1 MDLCATPA
9 VELARLIRA
18 GELSAAELL
27 AAVLARI
34 DEVNPA
40 VNAIVTLAAEQAA
53 AVAAGLDEQAA
64 RGSFAGP
71 LHGLPIAVKD
81 LAETAGI
88 RTTFGS
94 PVFASF
100 VPSFDAPHVALLK
113 QAGAVVIGKT
123 NTPEFGAGSQTFNP
137 VFGPTRNPY
146 DTRLTPGGSSGG
158 AAAAVA
164 ARMVPFADGSDLAA
178 SVRNPAAFCGLVGLR
193 TTPGLVPADALDP
206 LGVIGPIARTAPD
219 AALLLAGM
227 APLLRAHREQVK
239 ATLAWNIEKG
249 VALGG
254 EQVAAARAGQAEIF
268 GRVRSFLAD
277 GPYDVLALP
286 TVQVVPFPVE
296 QEWVTEINGEPMA
309 TYIDWMRSCSRITVS
324 AHPAVTVPAGL
335 TPSGPDTA
343 ALPVGLQLVGRY
355 GADRRLLEIAA
366 AVMELAGPVGP
377 ALPGQAG
384 EGLGAAAPERGPLRR
399 ALDGQRA
406 EVPQALVTDRDQAE
420 VSPGHPVLQVGG
432 ERHRGGRVVHPEG
445 QPVEGLRGDRRRAQ
459 PGDHR
464 GQRVA
469 GLLVPGPVLS
479 GPGQAAPGQVG
490 ARHPVAVDGRVL
502 GRQGGLQRG
511 HRCDR
516 HHRAAVLSA
525 QRRRVRGVGGGDAR
539 EQLGQGRLHG
549 GQALHQAGRRRA
561 LRRPEPGG
569 ADPGGC
575 RSRRPRAACAGRRV
589 GRRRRRPRSRGLDEP
604 GPEPRE
610 MLLVLGEERP
620 EQPRPGRGPRIA
632 VDGRP
637 VQIDQVFLR
646 RDHRLQ
652 CQHIVTEGRGARQR
666 IGAGV
671 HVPGPA
677 AGGGEQQR
685 QCRRRGKQHAAPR
698 HDVGHTG
705 KLPRVVYRR
714 GRPVLSARGPNAG

>member
-18 GELSAAELL
+18 GELSATELL

-40 VNAIVTLAAEQAA
+40 VNAIVTLAGEQAA

-137 VFGPTRNPY
+137 VFGPTRNPH
-146 DTRLTPGGSSGG
+146 DPRLTPGGSSGG

-164 ARMVPFADGSDLAA
+164 ARMIPFADGSDLAA

-193 TTPGLVPADALDP
+193 TTPGLVPADPLDL
-206 LGVIGPIARTAPD
+206 LGVVGPIARTAPD

-227 APLLRAHREQVK
+227 CGADPALPLARPDRAGDFLDLRPAALRGLRVAWTFDLGDLPVQPEVRAVLGSCRGVLEEAGCAVTDAAPALSDADEVFQVLRAARMAAMAPLLRAYRDQIK

-254 EQVAAARAGQAEIF
+254 EQIAAARAARAEIF

-277 GPYDVLALP
+277 GRYDVLALP
-286 TVQVVPFPVE
+286 TAQVVPFPVE

-324 AHPAVTVPAGL
+324 AHPAVSVPAGL
-335 TPSGPDTA
+335 TPPGPDAA

-366 AVMELAGPVGP
+366 AVMEL
-377 ALPGQAG
+377 
-384 EGLGAAAPERGPLRR
+384 
-399 ALDGQRA
+399 
-406 EVPQALVTDRDQAE
+406 T
-420 VSPGHPVLQVGG
+420 
-432 ERHRGGRVVHPEG
+432 GRVG
-445 QPVEGLRGDRRRAQ
+445 
-459 PGDHR
+459 
-464 GQRVA
+464 
-469 GLLVPGPVLS
+469 
-479 GPGQAAPGQVG
+479 
-490 ARHPVAVDGRVL
+490 
-502 GRQGGLQRG
+502 
-511 HRCDR
+511 
-516 HHRAAVLSA
+516 SA
-525 QRRRVRGVGGGDAR
+525 
-539 EQLGQGRLHG
+539 
-549 GQALHQAGRRRA
+549 
-561 LRRPEPGG
+561 
-569 ADPGGC
+569 
-575 RSRRPRAACAGRRV
+575 
-589 GRRRRRPRSRGLDEP
+589 
-604 GPEPRE
+604 
-610 MLLVLGEERP
+610 
-620 EQPRPGRGPRIA
+620 
-632 VDGRP
+632 
-637 VQIDQVFLR
+637 
-646 RDHRLQ
+646 
-652 CQHIVTEGRGARQR
+652 
-666 IGAGV
+666 
-671 HVPGPA
+671 
-677 AGGGEQQR
+677 
-685 QCRRRGKQHAAPR
+685 
-698 HDVGHTG
+698 
-705 KLPRVVYRR
+705 
-714 GRPVLSARGPNAG
+714 